1 MSQINESTIKTP
13 GVYVNEIPSFP
24 PSIAQVA
31 TAVPVF
37 IGYTQDATKNGKS
50 VVNQAVRISSLVQYA
65 QYFGADFPDL
75 TANVSLKADNS
86 VDTVNISPKY
96 QLYNAVRMF
105 YDNGGVN
112 CYIISVGKY
121 YSNGSVAILDF
132 IESGKVKC
140 FEVLRKEDEPTLIVI
155 PDAIS
160 FGSADFNTLAT
171 TSLKLCADLQD
182 RFTILDILNGDKER
196 SFDNADVVTVFR
208 NGIGSANL
216 NYGAAYYPWLRSSL
230 SYGFSYQNIQIQKSG
245 APVAFKTI
253 IPNNPF
259 VTQLDRAILDLK
271 TRINKFV
278 DTPGFASPFNVA
290 PYNTAGIKSAF
301 GLIPITNN
309 AAELKLRF
317 AYIKNIILSF
327 VALNSTLVDV
337 DPTHIFI
344 GSRTTK
350 DIHSDYIRAGA
361 TTADIS
367 SMDQLIRELIVLD
380 ESFPGAAV
388 GGAVPLDF
396 TAFSTP
402 FPNAAIPV
410 DATVYGSPAPVDE
423 ASAVKFIRPRVNNLY
438 SDVIN
443 TVTSFVSEVNLR
455 VKSLEVQLNDSNA
468 IYNNITVAIKN
479 QGIVVPPSGAI
490 AGIYAAVDGTRGVW
504 KAPANVSV
512 NGIIEPLVNID
523 DNVQQDLN
531 IDTDAGKSINAIR
544 AFTGKGI
551 LVWGARTL
559 DGNSN
564 DWRYISV
571 RRFYIMVEESVKK
584 AAMQFVFEPNDGNTW
599 VRIRAM
605 IENYLTNLWRLGAL
619 AGPKPEQAFYVKVGL
634 GQTMTFD
641 DILNGKMIIEIGM
654 APVRPAE
661 FIILRFSQIQQQA

>member
-37 IGYTQDATKNGKS
+37 IGYTQDATKNGKT

-121 YSNGSVAILDF
+121 YSNGSVVITDF
-132 IESGKVKC
+132 IEAGKVKC

-160 FGSADFNTLAT
+160 FGSADFNNLAT
-171 TSLKLCADLQD
+171 TSLKLCAELQD

-196 SFDNADVVTVFR
+196 SFDNTDVVTVFR

-259 VTQLDRAILDLK
+259 ITQLDRAILDLK
-271 TRINKFV
+271 TRINKFIDV
-278 DTPGFASPFNVA
+278 PAFIAPFNVA
-290 PYNTAGIKSAF
+290 PYNTVGIKSAY
-301 GLIPITNN
+301 GLIPLTNN
-309 AAELKLRF
+309 KAELTLRF
-317 AYIKNIILSF
+317 SYIKHIILGF

-337 DPTHIFI
+337 DPTHVF
-344 GSRTTK
+344 GGRTTK

-361 TTADIS
+361 TAADIS
-367 SMDQLIRELIVLD
+367 SMDQLIRELVLLD
-380 ESFPGAAV
+380 ESFPGGAV
-388 GGAVPLDF
+388 GAALQAEFNP
-396 TAFSTP
+396 P
-402 FPNAAIPV
+402 FLNANIPV
-410 DATVYGSPAPVDE
+410 DPNAYGSPVPADIS
-423 ASAVKFIRPRVNNLY
+423 SAVRFIRARVNNLY

-443 TVTSFVSEVNLR
+443 TVTGFVNEVNLR
-455 VKSLEVQLNDSNA
+455 VKSLEIQLNDSNA
-468 IYNNITVAIKN
+468 TYNNITVAIKN

-523 DNVQQDLN
+523 DNIQQDLN

>member
-37 IGYTQDATKNGKS
+37 IGYSQDATRNGKS
-50 VVNQAVRISSLVQYA
+50 VVNQAVRISSLVQYV
-65 QYFGADFPDL
+65 QYFGADFPNL
-75 TANVSLKADNS
+75 TANVALKPDNS
-86 VDTVNISPKY
+86 VDTVNISPRY

-105 YDNGGVN
+105 YSNGGVN

-121 YSNGSVAILDF
+121 KNDGSVLITDF
-132 IESGKVKC
+132 IDAGKIRA

-155 PDAIS
+155 PDAIL
-160 FGSADFNTLAT
+160 FGASDFNNLAT
-171 TSLKLCADLQD
+171 TSLKTCADLQD
-182 RFTILDILNGDKER
+182 RFTILDVLNGDQER
-196 SFDNADVVTVFR
+196 SYDNSDVITVFR

-230 SYGFSYQNIQIQKSG
+230 SYSFSYRNIQLQKPAG
-245 APVAFKTI
+245 TNVPTKNVIT
-253 IPNNPF
+253 NNVF
-259 VTQLDRAILDLK
+259 VTQIDRAVTDLN
-271 TRINKFV
+271 THINTFV
-278 DTPGFASPFNVA
+278 NTPAFGAPFNVA
-290 PYNTAGIKSAF
+290 PYTGAITDAY
-301 GLIPITNN
+301 GLIPSTSDKP
-309 AAELKLRF
+309 EMTLRLS
-317 AYIKNIILSF
+317 YIKDIILGF
-327 VALNSTLVDV
+327 VALNSTLTDA
-337 DPTHIFI
+337 DPSHIY
-344 GSRTTK
+344 GGRTTK
-350 DIHSDYIRAGA
+350 DIHTTYTRAGA
-361 TTADIS
+361 AAADIS
-367 SMDQLIRELIVLD
+367 PMDQLIRELLLLD
-380 ESFPGAAV
+380 ESFPGGAV
-388 GGAVPLDF
+388 GAAIP
-396 TAFSTP
+396 ANFSTTP
-402 FPNAAIPV
+402 LFPNAA
-410 DATVYGSPAPVDE
+410 TVVADPTIYGTPAPVD
-423 ASAVKFIRPRVNNLY
+423 AAAAVKYIRSRVNNLY
-438 SDVIN
+438 SGVVNSVMAFIN
-443 TVTSFVSEVNLR
+443 EVNLR
-455 VKSLEVQLNDSNA
+455 LQNLEIQLNDSSS

-479 QGIVVPPSGAI
+479 QGIVVPPSGAL
-490 AGIYAAVDGTRGVW
+490 AGIYASVDGTRGVW

-512 NGIIEPLVNID
+512 NTIVEPLVNID
-523 DNVQQDLN
+523 DNTQEDLN
-531 IDTDAGKSINAIR
+531 IDTDSGKSVNAVR

-564 DWRYISV
+564 DFRYISV

-599 VRIRAM
+599 VRVRAM

>member
-37 IGYTQDATKNGKS
+37 IGYSQDATRNGKS
-50 VVNQAVRISSLVQYA
+50 VVNQAVRISSLVQYV
-65 QYFGADFPDL
+65 QYFGADFPNL
-75 TANVSLKADNS
+75 TANVALKPDNS

-105 YDNGGVN
+105 YSNGGVN

-121 YSNGSVAILDF
+121 KNDGSVLITDF
-132 IESGKVKC
+132 IDAGKIRA

-160 FGSADFNTLAT
+160 FGASDFNNLAT
-171 TSLKLCADLQD
+171 TSLKACADLQD
-182 RFTILDILNGDKER
+182 RFTILDVLNGDKER
-196 SFDNADVVTVFR
+196 TYDNSDVITVFR

-230 SYGFSYQNIQIQKSG
+230 SYSFSYRNIQLQKPAG
-245 APVAFKTI
+245 TNVPTKNIVT
-253 IPNNPF
+253 NNVF
-259 VTQLDRAILDLK
+259 VTQIDRAVTDLN
-271 TRINKFV
+271 THINTFV
-278 DTPGFASPFNVA
+278 NTPGFGAPFNVA
-290 PYNTAGIKSAF
+290 PYTGAITDAY
-301 GLIPITNN
+301 GLIPSTSDKP
-309 AAELKLRF
+309 EMTLRLS
-317 AYIKNIILSF
+317 YIKDIILGF
-327 VALNSTLVDV
+327 VALNSTLTDA
-337 DPTHIFI
+337 DPSHIY
-344 GSRTTK
+344 GGRTTK
-350 DIHSDYIRAGA
+350 DIHTTYTRAGA
-361 TTADIS
+361 DATDIS
-367 SMDQLIRELIVLD
+367 PMDQLIRELLLLD
-380 ESFPGAAV
+380 ESFPGGAIGAAI
-388 GGAVPLDF
+388 AANF
-396 TAFSTP
+396 TPA
-402 FPNAAIPV
+402 FPNAAGLAADPTI
-410 DATVYGSPAPVDE
+410 YGTPAPAD
-423 ASAVKFIRPRVNNLY
+423 AAAAVKYIRARVNNLY
-438 SDVIN
+438 SGVVNSVSAFIN
-443 TVTSFVSEVNLR
+443 EVNLR
-455 VKSLEVQLNDSNA
+455 LQNLEIQLNDSSS

-479 QGIVVPPSGAI
+479 QGIVVPPSGAL
-490 AGIYAAVDGTRGVW
+490 AGIYASVDGTRGVW

-512 NGIIEPLVNID
+512 NTIVEPLVNVD
-523 DNVQQDLN
+523 DNTQEDLN
-531 IDTDAGKSINAIR
+531 IDTDSGKSINAVR

-564 DWRYISV
+564 DFRYISV

-599 VRIRAM
+599 VRVRAM
-605 IENYLTNLWRLGAL
+605 IENYLTNLWRQGAL